1 MMVRSV
7 VAYTMTLIAS
17 LTISQSMARFTDV
30 HSIPRYFFALVLAK
44 VRGTVYLEHHLI
56 LQDLRASG
64 RHLILNLPYF
74 LLDAPEVVQLLLERV
89 ATRHAGEFFRRHDQ
103 GRERGAEAAAV
114 DSAGRKSK
122 HRPTFRD
129 PGF

>member
-1 MMVRSV
+1 MGPSFCIR
-7 VAYTMTLIAS
+7 VAGL
-17 LTISQSMARFTDV
+17 
-30 HSIPRYFFALVLAK
+30 ALLPAK

-89 ATRHAGEFFRRHDQ
+89 ATRHAGEFFRRHDTSADR
-103 GRERGAEAAAV
+103 GRQLPRCDQKGV
-114 DSAGRKSK
+114 V
-122 HRPTFRD
+122 
-129 PGF
+129 